1 MNLTELREEIKKAMI
16 EKRDTGNSNKYMTL
30 KSILEKSQKIAKEQ
44 RKENEISDS
53 MIIDSARKE
62 IKQLQEL
69 KEFYEVGTRELSQ
82 EEKKKVE
89 ELDEKISVA
98 KELLPQMIEEEVL
111 LDFIMKN
118 KNDISNIGQGMKIL
132 SNRFGDCLDKKIAS
146 KLLKQYL

>member
-69 KEFYEVGTRELSQ
+69 KEFYEKDTKELSEQ
-82 EEKKKVE
+82 EKIKIKDLEEK
-89 ELDEKISVA
+89 IFVA
-98 KELLPQMIEEEVL
+98 KQILPQMVEEEVL
-111 LDFIMKN
+111 LDFILKN
-118 KNDISNIGQGMKIL
+118 KNDISNIGQGMKML
-132 SNRFGDCLDKKIAS
+132 SNKFGDCLDKKIAS
-146 KLLKQYL
+146 QLLKKYI